1 MWDRCTPLRD
11 TTFHLHASISA
22 LVCLLS
28 TTLLTTSSRPLSP
41 PLDHVSA
48 CTLRVA
54 LAVVC
59 WWLHLCRFSVR
70 RPTSAMG
77 HHGVELGQTATCSAS
92 VGMADALA
100 TFVESLKRSAA
111 RPRSCR
117 MDRTDALRVVRAR
130 KALRRGVHRTST
142 RIASMPAPPRRNR
155 RAHRSPRA
163 STTSHATASRVGESY
178 QARVPRRATYFKPT
192 KALGNWPSLPTERH
206 QALLANTEAT
216 LEEQLRSSWSVE
228 ETQAFDKA
236 VRVLGTDL
244 RAVKALLPKDSSR
257 SMRDVVAYFYTV
269 WRCDEAKRRKD
280 ESLKNG
286 KVLQAGDLEDEED
299 PDCLSAHWR
308 KFYDEDDAF
317 AKGKSPGVAAR
328 EAAFQKNKVAA
339 LEGLE
344 RMESER
350 LQNGTSEAEAVR
362 TDEPEIYGSQ
372 EYLVQ
377 SRPSTDP
384 DVNGLQMEAREE
396 PTSVQVESMQDAE

>member
-1 MWDRCTPLRD
+1 
-11 TTFHLHASISA
+11 
-22 LVCLLS
+22 VQ
-28 TTLLTTSSRPLSP
+28 SP
-41 PLDHVSA
+41 P
-48 CTLRVA
+48 CG
-54 LAVVC
+54 
-59 WWLHLCRFSVR
+59 
-70 RPTSAMG
+70 PG
-77 HHGVELGQTATCSAS
+77 

-142 RIASMPAPPRRNR
+142 RIASMPAPPRRNQ
-155 RAHRSPRA
+155 RAYRSPRGSVA
-163 STTSHATASRVGESY
+163 SHATASRVGESY

-192 KALGNWPSLPTERH
+192 KALGNWPSVPTKRQ
-206 QALLANTEAT
+206 QALSANTEAT
-216 LEEQLRSSWSVE
+216 LEAQLRSSWSVE

-269 WRCDEAKRRKD
+269 WRCDEAKRRK
-280 ESLKNG
+280 EENLKNG
-286 KVLQAGDLEDEED
+286 KVLQTEDLDDDED
-299 PDCLSAHWR
+299 PDRLSAHLR
-308 KFYDEDDAF
+308 KFYDEDNAF
-317 AKGKSPGVAAR
+317 AQGKSPGVAAR

-339 LEGLE
+339 LEGVE

-350 LQNGTSEAEAVR
+350 LGNGTSDAQAVR
-362 TDEPEIYGSQ
+362 SDKAEFCGSQ

-384 DVNGLQMEAREE
+384 DVNGLQMEGREE
-396 PTSVQVESMQDAE
+396 PTSEQVETMQDAE